1 MNTAPH
7 SLTPRELVRLLV
19 DKRKLWMAP
28 AIACGV
34 LAAAY
39 SLVMPRYWEASQALV
54 VRQETA
60 GSQNSTPGKFADLYE
75 MRTMQETILELA
87 KSREGVV
94 ATLKAVDNR
103 MNCFAHEPTPEDIE
117 KFRRR
122 MKMLP

>member
-1 MNTAPH
+1 MNASQPV

-19 DKRKLWMAP
+19 SQRKLWLVP
-28 AIACGV
+28 AITCGV
-34 LAAAY
+34 LAAGY

-87 KSREGVV
+87 KSREVVV
-94 ATLKAVDNR
+94 ATIKAVDNR
-103 MNCFAHEPTPEDIE
+103 MNSFAHDPTAEDIE
-117 KFRRR
+117 KFR
-122 MKMLP
+122 